1 MGIFAMSKINRIL
14 VPIFAIIFLAGLG
27 LMLYPTVSNWLNVRG
42 QSDVISGYSSEV
54 DALDDSQKQE
64 CLEAAYAYNRQ
75 ICFGQPFKMSD
86 EEREE
91 YNSQLNLDGSGV
103 MGYID
108 IPKIDCRLPIYH
120 GTGDE
125 VLKIGAG
132 HFEGSSLPV
141 GGESSH
147 CVISGH
153 SGLPSAKLFTDID
166 TLEIGDEFYLSVLDQ
181 TIAYKIDR
189 ILIVLPDETQELII
203 KEGEDYCTLVTCTPY
218 GINSHRLLVRGK
230 RAAE

>member
-1 MGIFAMSKINRIL
+1 MSKLNKIL
-14 VPIFAIIFLAGLG
+14 VPIFVVVFLAGLG

-42 QSDVISGYSSEV
+42 QADVISDYSDEV
-54 DALDDSQKQE
+54 DALDDAEKLE
-64 CLEAAYAYNRQ
+64 CLEAAHSYNRV
-75 ICFGQPFKMSD
+75 ISYGQPFNMSAED
-86 EEREE
+86 REE

-108 IPKIDCRLPIYH
+108 IPKIDCYLPIYH
-120 GTGDE
+120 GTSDE

-141 GGESSH
+141 GGESTH

-181 TIAYKIDR
+181 TITYEIDQ
-189 ILIVLPDETQELII
+189 ILTVLPSETQELII
-203 KEGEDYCTLVTCTPY
+203 KKGEDYCTLVTCTPY

-230 RAAE
+230 RVNQ